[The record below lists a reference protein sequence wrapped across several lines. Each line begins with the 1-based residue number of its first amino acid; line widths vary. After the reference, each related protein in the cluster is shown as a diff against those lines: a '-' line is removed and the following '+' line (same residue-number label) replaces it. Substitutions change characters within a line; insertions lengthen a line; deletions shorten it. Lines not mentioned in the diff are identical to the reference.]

1 MGSKEEELELKV
13 QALQSELDEIK
24 SIMSPEKLFQ
34 ARIDQV
40 ISLIKNMDT
49 GKDVELYK
57 KRKKELK
64 VLRADFEKQFGHQSK
79 GSSSSSHL
87 EENVTSSC

>member
-13 QALQSELDEIK
+13 KALQSELDEIK

-49 GKDVELYK
+49 GKDAELYK
-57 KRKKELK
+57 KRKSELK

-79 GSSSSSHL
+79 GSSLSD
-87 EENVTSSC
+87 